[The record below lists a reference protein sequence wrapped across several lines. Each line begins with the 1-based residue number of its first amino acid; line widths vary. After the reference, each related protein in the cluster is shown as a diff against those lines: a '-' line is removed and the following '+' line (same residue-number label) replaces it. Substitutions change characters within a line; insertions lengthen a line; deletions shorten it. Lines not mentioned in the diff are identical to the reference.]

1 MNRRQLEE
9 AIAKACEVVGR
20 SPVIVVGSQ
29 AILASFDDTELPPRA
44 TMSTEADIA
53 PENDVG
59 DHLSNELWMVA
70 GQDSEWANERDF
82 YIDAVSADTAILPI
96 GWRERA
102 RVIEVGTAAGICP
115 EAHDL
120 CASKLARNEGKDR
133 EFVEAL
139 VGAELVEPRLI
150 RNRLDEIDD
159 ERVDPAR
166 KRVARQFV
174 IALERRE
181 KSR

>member
-9 AIAKACEVVGR
+9 AIAKACEVVGQ

-29 AILASFDDTELPPRA
+29 AILASFDDAQLPARA

-53 PENDVG
+53 PERDVG
-59 DHLSNELWMVA
+59 DHLSNELWIVA

-82 YIDAVSADTAILPI
+82 YIDAVSADTALLPE
-96 GWRERA
+96 GWRDRA
-102 RVIEVGTAAGICP
+102 RLIEVGRAAGLCP

-120 CASKLARNEGKDR
+120 CASKLARNEVKDR

-139 VGAELVEPRLI
+139 VDAGLVDARRI
-150 RNRLDEIDD
+150 RNRLDEITD
-159 ERVDPAR
+159 ERLDPAR

-174 IALERRE
+174 IALERRGA
-181 KSR
+181 R